1 MRFSLLSPIGETVTE
16 LRITNL
22 DEENKSCFAR
32 RIPLKVEEALIG
44 FSG

>member
-1 MRFSLLSPIGETVTE
+1 MRFSLLSPIGETE